1 MNVGLFRNLILS
13 FIFISSGG
21 YAAEN
26 LKFSGEL
33 VRQPCVLSPGDENI
47 PLDFGE
53 IIDKYLYAHERVK
66 GQTITIHLQNCDT
79 SLAKMIRVSFTGAGN
94 DALPGY
100 LSVSSGDINS
110 GLAIGLENTSNGN
123 PININNGTNMNIEIN
138 PGTMDINFNA
148 FVRGEPKAIANK
160 TISRGVF
167 NAILNFSLIYE

>member
-1 MNVGLFRNLILS
+1 MSVGLFRNLMLCL
-13 FIFISSGG
+13 IFISSGG

-33 VRQPCVLSPGDENI
+33 VRQPCVLSPGDESI

-66 GQTITIHLQNCDT
+66 SQTITIHLQNCDT

-94 DALPGY
+94 AALPGY
-100 LSVSSGDINS
+100 LSVSSGGMDS
-110 GLAIGLENTSNGN
+110 GLAIGLENASDGA
-123 PININNGTNMNIEIN
+123 PISINNGTNMDIEIN
-138 PGTMDINFNA
+138 PGTMDIKLNA
-148 FVRGEPKAIANK
+148 FVRGEPDAIANK

-167 NAILNFSLIYE
+167 NATLSFSLVYE